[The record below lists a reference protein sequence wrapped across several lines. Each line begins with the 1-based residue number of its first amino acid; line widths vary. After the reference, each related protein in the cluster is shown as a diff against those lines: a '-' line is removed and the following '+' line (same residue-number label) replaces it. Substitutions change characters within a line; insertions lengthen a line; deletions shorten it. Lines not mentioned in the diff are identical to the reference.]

1 MPEITFR
8 EALNQALFEEME
20 RDPNVFVL
28 GEDVGHYGGTYRVTE
43 GLYSEFGKKRALD
56 TPIAENGIIGMAL
69 GAAMVGLRPV
79 AEIMSVNFIL
89 YGMDQIINHA
99 AKVRYMFGGQVK
111 VPMVVRT
118 PGGGGMQLGCQH
130 SQSLEVYFT
139 HCPGLHVCSPSNPA
153 DAKGLLKTAIRDDNP
168 IIFLE
173 HELIYGMKGE
183 VPDEKDFT
191 VPLGQARIAR
201 EGVDLT
207 IVSWSKMLE
216 QALKTADNLA
226 EEGIEATVID
236 PRTLSPL
243 DLGTIIQSVMKT
255 SRLVILEE
263 AWKTCSFGAE
273 IAARVAEEAF
283 DFLDAAPLRISG
295 LDVPM
300 PYAKNLERRAVPTA
314 ESATK
319 RILQWLD

>member
-111 VPMVVRT
+111 VPMV
-118 PGGGGMQLGCQH
+118 
-130 SQSLEVYFT
+130 
-139 HCPGLHVCSPSNPA
+139 
-153 DAKGLLKTAIRDDNP
+153 
-168 IIFLE
+168 
-173 HELIYGMKGE
+173 
-183 VPDEKDFT
+183 
-191 VPLGQARIAR
+191 
-201 EGVDLT
+201 
-207 IVSWSKMLE
+207 
-216 QALKTADNLA
+216 
-226 EEGIEATVID
+226 
-236 PRTLSPL
+236 
-243 DLGTIIQSVMKT
+243 
-255 SRLVILEE
+255 
-263 AWKTCSFGAE
+263 
-273 IAARVAEEAF
+273 
-283 DFLDAAPLRISG
+283 
-295 LDVPM
+295 
-300 PYAKNLERRAVPTA
+300 
-314 ESATK
+314 
-319 RILQWLD
+319 